1 HAGWCGRGLGVIR
14 VPIPIQP
21 LTYRRSKVGYLLY
34 SVGVNLQDD
43 DGVTRS
49 DAIEIN
55 GREADDIAV
64 RTPDE
69 ELRIK
74 AMIKE
79 QRSK

>member
-1 HAGWCGRGLGVIR
+1 
-14 VPIPIQP
+14 
-21 LTYRRSKVGYLLY
+21 
-34 SVGVNLQDD
+34 VNLQDD